1 MNHLCAYVEGTPK
14 QLPARVVA
22 ILDECDLSVLSQGLN
37 VSKTEIVIQ
46 EVLRL
51 MFQLVLVT
59 ATSFANAFTC
69 SNLWTFPGSVRR
81 GHAADAYDVYVL
93 FTDGMKPRI
102 CGK

>member
-1 MNHLCAYVEGTPK
+1 
-14 QLPARVVA
+14 VVA
-22 ILDECDLSVLSQGLN
+22 ILVESVLSVQSLGLN
-37 VSKTEIVIQ
+37 VSKTELEMQ

-51 MFQLVLVT
+51 MFQVVLVT
-59 ATSFANAFTC
+59 ATPFANAFTS

-81 GHAADAYDVYVL
+81 GHAADARDVYVL